1 MTFQILNLKY
11 QLYAENVIN
20 MENHAHELPEFLHF
34 LEELIEEHSILRGF
48 VFGFIHTLIPLIG
61 FYSGWSINRTLKI
74 ISNGY
79 VAGIFGVVL
88 AHVIADYIAA
98 TLDPDLRSAAIGI
111 VLGGLVPLLLVPL
124 MDKYIVKSK
133 HHIAVGDHEDLKK
146 DLKKKHK

>member
-1 MTFQILNLKY
+1 
-11 QLYAENVIN
+11 
-20 MENHAHELPEFLHF
+20 MEH
-34 LEELIEEHSILRGF
+34 LIEEIVWLQDKGWLRGF
-48 VFGFIHTLIPLIG
+48 VFGLVHTLIPLIG

-74 ISNGY
+74 VSNGY

-124 MDKYIVKSK
+124 LDKYVIKSK

-146 DLKKKHK
+146 DLSKKHK

>member
-1 MTFQILNLKY
+1 M
-11 QLYAENVIN
+11 V
-20 MENHAHELPEFLHF
+20 H
-34 LEELIEEHSILRGF
+34 LIEEIVWLHDKGWLRGF
-48 VFGFIHTLIPLIG
+48 VFGLVHTIIPLIG

-98 TLDPDLRSAAIGI
+98 TLDPNLRSAAIGI

-124 MDKYIVKSK
+124 LDKYIVKSK

-146 DLKKKHK
+146 DLSKKHK

>member
-1 MTFQILNLKY
+1 MEHLIDQIIWLQNKGW
-11 QLYAENVIN
+11 
-20 MENHAHELPEFLHF
+20 
-34 LEELIEEHSILRGF
+34 LRGF
-48 VFGFIHTLIPLIG
+48 VFGLIHTIIPLIG

-98 TLDPDLRSAAIGI
+98 TLDPDLKTAAIGI

-124 MDKYIVKSK
+124 MDKYVIKSK
-133 HHIAVGDHEDLKK
+133 HHVVVGDHDDLKK
-146 DLKKKHK
+146 DLKSKHK

>member
-1 MTFQILNLKY
+1 MEHFIEQISWLQDKGW
-11 QLYAENVIN
+11 
-20 MENHAHELPEFLHF
+20 
-34 LEELIEEHSILRGF
+34 LRGF
-48 VFGFIHTLIPLIG
+48 VFGLVHTTIPLIG

-74 ISNGY
+74 VSNGY

-98 TLDPDLRSAAIGI
+98 TLDSDLKTAAVGI

-124 MDKYIVKSK
+124 MEKYVTKSK

-146 DLKKKHK
+146 DLSKKHK

>member
-1 MTFQILNLKY
+1 
-11 QLYAENVIN
+11 
-20 MENHAHELPEFLHF
+20 MEH
-34 LEELIEEHSILRGF
+34 LIEEIVWLQDKGWLRGF
-48 VFGFIHTLIPLIG
+48 VFGLIHTLIPLIG

-124 MDKYIVKSK
+124 LDKYVVKSK

-146 DLKKKHK
+146 DLSKKHK